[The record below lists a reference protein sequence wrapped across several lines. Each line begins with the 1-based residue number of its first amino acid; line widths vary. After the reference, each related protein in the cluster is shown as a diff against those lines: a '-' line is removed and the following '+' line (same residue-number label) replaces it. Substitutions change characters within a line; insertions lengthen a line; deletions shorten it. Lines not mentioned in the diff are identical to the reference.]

1 MEPKSAPTDA
11 SAKVFNYLLNVDLS
25 DFDPT
30 TSPYMTPA
38 ELDLI
43 DRSDAD
49 YVQELRELESQGSG
63 PFDGDALSLKHVKT
77 YLNHQGI
84 NFGRNGVKDAI
95 ESMGYTEYR
104 GAKKIDGKVVPTPR
118 FFSKAQLG
126 NAGEQY
132 DDYYD
137 EEKEMR
143 AKLKI

>member
-1 MEPKSAPTDA
+1 
-11 SAKVFNYLLNVDLS
+11 
-25 DFDPT
+25 
-30 TSPYMTPA
+30 
-38 ELDLI
+38 
-43 DRSDAD
+43 
-49 YVQELRELESQGSG
+49 
-63 PFDGDALSLKHVKT
+63 
-77 YLNHQGI
+77 
-84 NFGRNGVKDAI
+84 
-95 ESMGYTEYR
+95 MGYTEYR